1 MRRGAGCPHR
11 RSPRRTRPERAAR
24 GVGTRVLARH
34 RPVRRRRRRLGRD
47 IRCRHGQAS
56 SCVEFEERAS
66 LVCPSGRLCIGF
78 DGDEWLL
85 FDLIS
90 GKLRAR
96 LPRITMVGTGPD
108 GEKWAVTPDG
118 RHICFISTTGRFRII
133 DVKSW
138 DVVLDQTT
146 ESPGNAGPFVDVAVS
161 PDGSVIYVIGSVKEV
176 RRWDMKGRN
185 WLAPLPV
192 VEPGTLLPH
201 PDGRHLLVASSVLRR
216 YELRSMRELPGPD
229 GYSGSVSVVP
239 SPDGRGSPFLPLG
252 ADGTLGLTCST
263 SVAVVCGRSP

>member
-1 MRRGAGCPHR
+1 MLDA
-11 RSPRRTRPERAAR
+11 RTGGR
-24 GVGTRVLARH
+24 LAEH
-34 RPVRRRRRRLGRD
+34 DLSERLGAWGLAFLPGT
-47 IRCRHGQAS
+47 GQFVVAGDDWAATFDVVTGRQVRA
-56 SCVEFEERAS
+56 VESERAS

-161 PDGSVIYVIGSVKEV
+161 PDGSVIYVIGSIKEV
-176 RRWDMKGRN
+176 RRWDMKGRK

-239 SPDGRGSPFLPLG
+239 SPDGPGSPFLPLG